1 VNKVSVE
8 TEDKLWTTRFI
19 LLCVINFLLFMGFF
33 FLLPTLPLY
42 LVNVLGAR
50 EDQVGLIMGTFTIAA
65 VLARPST
72 GYWLDRGNQAK
83 IYIVAIV
90 IFLLATAG
98 YLLAQTILLLL
109 VLRFVHGFGFG
120 MSTTA
125 GGTMAATWIPASR
138 RGEGIGYFGTFVMLA
153 MSIGPLIGVFMV
165 DQFSYKLMFVFCTLL
180 AIIGLV
186 LSLFLRSPPRDTEQ
200 EKRDFE
206 EVQDTKD
213 NRSMEQRLALK
224 GTEKIKYWFTT
235 LFEVKAIPISLSM
248 MMIAVVFGGVVTFVA
263 LYAAKLGDSK
273 MAGVYFTL
281 YALSLVLTR
290 PFAGRWFDQKGPFSI
305 VAVGTL
311 LYFVGVILLG
321 LATGPILFYLAAV
334 VIGAG
339 YGSLQPSYQ
348 ALVIQEA
355 AENRRGAATAT
366 FFTSFDIGVGFGA
379 FSLGA
384 LIPWIGYGHMFLVSS
399 IFLVFSFLLFYRFW
413 KKKEQQDK
421 IEVHKDNHT
430 IQY

>member
-1 VNKVSVE
+1 VNGVNVE
-8 TEDKLWTTRFI
+8 GEDKLWTTRFI

-33 FLLPTLPLY
+33 FLLPTLPVY
-42 LVNVLGAR
+42 LVDVLGAR

-72 GYWLDRGNQAK
+72 GYWLDRGKQTK
-83 IYIVAIV
+83 IYITAII
-90 IFLLATAG
+90 IFLAATAG
-98 YLLAQTILLLL
+98 YMLAQTLLLL
-109 VLRFVHGFGFG
+109 LILRFIHGFGFG

-125 GGTMAATWIPASR
+125 GGTMAATWIPATR

-180 AIIGLV
+180 ASIGLV
-186 LSLFLRSPPRDTEQ
+186 LSLFLQSPPRVKDQVNPHTE
-200 EKRDFE
+200 DIA
-206 EVQDTKD
+206 DTKEKELTER
-213 NRSMEQRLALK
+213 RSPLK
-224 GTEKIKYWFTT
+224 GREKLRHWFTT
-235 LFEVKAIPISLSM
+235 LFEVRAIPVSLSM

-263 LYAAKLGDSK
+263 LYAAELGDSR
-273 MAGVYFTL
+273 MAGMYFML
-281 YALSLVLTR
+281 YALSLVITR

-305 VAVGTL
+305 VAGGTL
-311 LYFVGVILLG
+311 LYFAGVILLG

-334 VIGAG
+334 VIGTG

-379 FSLGA
+379 FILGSLV
-384 LIPWIGYGHMFLVSS
+384 PWIGYGPMFLVSS
-399 IFLVFSFLLFYRFW
+399 IFLIFSFLLFYRFW
-413 KKKEQQDK
+413 KKKEKQDIIHLQEEK
-421 IEVHKDNHT
+421 RT
-430 IQY
+430 IQL

>member
-1 VNKVSVE
+1 VNGVSVE
-8 TEDKLWTTRFI
+8 REDKLWTTRFI
-19 LLCVINFLLFMGFF
+19 LLCLINFLLFMGFF

-42 LVNVLGAR
+42 LVDVLGAR

-83 IYIVAIV
+83 IYIAAIV

-98 YLLAQTILLLL
+98 YLLAQTLLLL
-109 VLRFVHGFGFG
+109 LILRFVHGFGFG

-125 GGTMAATWIPASR
+125 GGTMAATWIPATR

-165 DQFSYKLMFVFCTLL
+165 DQFSYKLMFIFCTLL
-180 AIIGLV
+180 ATIGLV
-186 LSLFLRSPPRDTEQ
+186 LSLFLRSPPKVRDQ
-200 EKRDFE
+200 ETRDSK
-206 EVQDTKD
+206 EVQDTNEKQV
-213 NRSMEQRLALK
+213 SKHPSPLK
-224 GTEKIKYWFTT
+224 GTEKARYWFTT
-235 LFEVKAIPISLSM
+235 LFEVKAIPVSLSM
-248 MMIAVVFGGVVTFVA
+248 MMIAVVFGGIVTFVA

-281 YALSLVLTR
+281 YALSLVITR
-290 PFAGRWFDQKGPFSI
+290 PFAGRWFDLKGPFSI

-321 LATGPILFYLAAV
+321 LATGPTLFYLAAV

-384 LIPWIGYGHMFLVSS
+384 LIPWIGYGPMFLVSS
-399 IFLVFSFLLFYRFW
+399 IFLVLSFLLFYRFW
-413 KKKEQQDK
+413 KKKE
-421 IEVHKDNHT
+421 KDGQ
-430 IQY
+430 IRL